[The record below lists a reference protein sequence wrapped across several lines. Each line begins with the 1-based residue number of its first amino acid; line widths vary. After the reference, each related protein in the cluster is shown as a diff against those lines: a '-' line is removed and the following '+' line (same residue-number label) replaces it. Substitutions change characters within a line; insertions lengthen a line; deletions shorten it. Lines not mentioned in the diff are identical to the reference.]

1 MSKSK
6 ERSMLNNFRQ
16 WLPNKLAQQ
25 LLKVKKVK
33 FIGNEYL
40 YGILKPTYIPK
51 ELKDSWANQHLFDV
65 LYWRDNIPEII
76 IIEPSD
82 KEYGKYIV
90 INDLVSNMLFGKHLP
105 ENRYWKW
112 MNWRIP
118 WKNVLDMVAEDGKDE
133 NKVKEIFEILFE
145 NQQKYITE
153 KDLNKSS

>member
-1 MSKSK
+1 
-6 ERSMLNNFRQ
+6 MLNNFRQ

-33 FIGNEYL
+33 FIGNEYI
-40 YGILKPTYIPK
+40 YGILKSTYTPK
-51 ELKDSWANQHLFDV
+51 ELKDSWANQYLFDV
-65 LYWRDNIPEII
+65 LYWRDNVPEII

-90 INDLVSNMLFGKHLP
+90 IYDLVDNMLLGKRLP

-118 WKNVLDMVAEDGKDE
+118 SRNVLDMVEEDGKDE